1 MELTDYTFD
10 SRIRR
15 RHIPLLSHQRRL
27 RHLNAVLARNITSA
41 EISEDDN
48 FGLLYTIHLHK
59 DDGAIYT
66 SETSEGNLN
75 PIWQQLQLSKFNS
88 LKSNSSA
95 SFIIRVWMVKKGVT
109 TCLIEWD
116 VNLRGLSFLGEQV
129 PKDGRKF
136 LPNTLLFSM
145 PEGIYGPADCVVKG
159 PKTDHPGH
167 NAFEVLYSDPSI
179 VRNSCTV
186 NTLRRMMTTERAIKQ
201 TQVSVSR
208 VRRAIEKKLQQRVRL
223 HRSRARE
230 ENLRLRISLLE
241 QEIAQ
246 RQSKLEQEKLACQAR
261 DKEKADRGK
270 ELENI
275 ASELVAKRNSLVE
288 QRRQYF
294 QVRENLLKASSML
307 ALRQKELIS
316 ELAFVY
322 PIAQFPDKKGYS
334 ICFVHLPNSE
344 DFNDRDDLMISVAL
358 GYVTHVLLMM
368 SHFLDVPLRYPL
380 IHYGTNSSVRDN
392 LVEHFSDK
400 EREFPLYLKGKEKM
414 LFNYSVYLLNRN
426 IAQLR
431 CNCNLATKDLRFTLH
446 NLHGL
451 FEHYSIKA
459 SGSGQVSS
467 SALLPA
473 PSQSVPVPIQ
483 NNNHHDVTD
492 NLPSS
497 DEVLSPPVQPPP
509 IEGSFPSCT
518 SHETDGEL
526 ATSPKLSSSLDEG
539 LDQLQGSSA
548 ETKLRQSLAPNFQSL
563 QASQHSSEPNLR
575 EFEARNALR
584 VRQGGASIEECLL
597 PVPPVVYD
605 ATEESASLHSGDGV
619 EVEVAVDTLFDADLT
634 ARTEVLANIVRSFQT
649 YAPPFSSNVPSTKQ

>member
-10 SRIRR
+10 TRIRR

-116 VNLRGLSFLGEQV
+116 VNLRGLSFLGEQASLV

-261 DKEKADRGK
+261 DKEQADRGK

-344 DFNDRDDLMISVAL
+344 DFNAQIEILNKAMLAHFTTWLQLPAYVRTVYCGSVPRFHRGLGSRLAL
-358 GYVTHVLLMM
+358 NIMWLRMPVVERGQCHHLDSLSCTVVT
-368 SHFLDVPLRYPL
+368 
-380 IHYGTNSSVRDN
+380 TN
-392 LVEHFSDK
+392 
-400 EREFPLYLKGKEKM
+400 
-414 LFNYSVYLLNRN
+414 
-426 IAQLR
+426 LR
-431 CNCNLATKDLRFTLH
+431 CNCNLSTKDLRFTLH

-539 LDQLQGSSA
+539 LDQLQVSSA